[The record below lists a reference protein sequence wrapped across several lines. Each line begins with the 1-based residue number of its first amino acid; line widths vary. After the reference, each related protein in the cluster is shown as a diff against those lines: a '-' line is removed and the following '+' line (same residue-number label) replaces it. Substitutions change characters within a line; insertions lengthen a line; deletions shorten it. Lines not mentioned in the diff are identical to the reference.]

1 MTRSIP
7 ENTLFAHFE
16 TRGAVLVL
24 NPRFISHSFAQK
36 FFGCPC
42 AVPCAS
48 NPHHVVSF
56 PLFTPIEECMK
67 EKALGVIAGAL
78 IAAAPLVSFAAGFP
92 APFEGS
98 STLQADG
105 VVKSVD
111 QAKHSVTVLD
121 AQGGEAS
128 FNITDT
134 SNLAQIKQGGKV
146 HIRMMRNAM
155 VSVTRGADGHGA
167 AVQPVQQNTVQNVT
181 AEVQAI
187 DHASGIMALKG
198 PNGAVFHIQ
207 GREPAKV
214 VGVTPGMQVSVAY
227 APQVTVAVAPAQ

>member
-1 MTRSIP
+1 MALDS
-7 ENTLFAHFE
+7 
-16 TRGAVLVL
+16 
-24 NPRFISHSFAQK
+24 RFTSHGFVWKS
-36 FFGCPC
+36 FGCPG
-42 AVPCAS
+42 ALPGAS
-48 NPHHVVSF
+48 DPHNIVSF

-67 EKALGVIAGAL
+67 NKALGIIAGAL
-78 IAAAPLVSFAAGFP
+78 IAAAPLASFAAGLP

-98 STLQADG
+98 STLQAEG
-105 VVKSVD
+105 VVKFVD

-128 FNITDT
+128 FNITET
-134 SNLAQIKQGGKV
+134 GNLAQIKQGGKV

-155 VSVTRGADGHGA
+155 VSVTRGADGHTGA
-167 AVQPVQQNTVQNVT
+167 QAVQQNTVQNVS

-187 DHASGIMALKG
+187 DHASGIMALKS

-214 VGVTPGMQVSVAY
+214 AGVTPGMQVSVAY
-227 APQVTVAVAPAQ
+227 APQVSVAVAPAQ

>member
-1 MTRSIP
+1 
-7 ENTLFAHFE
+7 
-16 TRGAVLVL
+16 
-24 NPRFISHSFAQK
+24 
-36 FFGCPC
+36 
-42 AVPCAS
+42 
-48 NPHHVVSF
+48 
-56 PLFTPIEECMK
+56 MK
-67 EKALGVIAGAL
+67 NKALGIIAGAL
-78 IAAAPLVSFAAGFP
+78 ISAAPLASFAAGLP

-105 VVKSVD
+105 VVKFVD

-128 FNITDT
+128 FNITET
-134 SNLAQIKQGGKV
+134 GNLAQIRQGGKV

-155 VSVTRGADGHGA
+155 VSVTRGADGHTA
-167 AVQPVQQNTVQNVT
+167 AQPVQQNTAQSVT

-187 DHASGIMALKG
+187 DHASGIMALKS

-214 VGVTPGMQVSVAY
+214 AGVTPGMQVSVAY
-227 APQVTVAVAPAQ
+227 APQVSVAVAPAQ

>member
-1 MTRSIP
+1 
-7 ENTLFAHFE
+7 
-16 TRGAVLVL
+16 
-24 NPRFISHSFAQK
+24 
-36 FFGCPC
+36 
-42 AVPCAS
+42 
-48 NPHHVVSF
+48 
-56 PLFTPIEECMK
+56 MK

-78 IAAAPLVSFAAGFP
+78 IAAAPLVSFAAGLP

-105 VVKSVD
+105 VVKSID
-111 QAKHSVTVLD
+111 QAKQSVTVLD

-155 VSVTRGADGHGA
+155 VSVTRGADGHSA

-198 PNGAVFHIQ
+198 PNGTVFHIQ

-214 VGVTPGMQVSVAY
+214 AGVTPGMQVSVAY
-227 APQVTVAVAPAQ
+227 APQVSVAVAPAQ

>member
-1 MTRSIP
+1 MLCGLALDSHFTSHG
-7 ENTLFAHFE
+7 FAWQSFCCP
-16 TRGAVLVL
+16 GVLPGV
-24 NPRFISHSFAQK
+24 SD
-36 FFGCPC
+36 
-42 AVPCAS
+42 
-48 NPHHVVSF
+48 PHNIVFF

-67 EKALGVIAGAL
+67 NKAPGIIAGAL
-78 IAAAPLVSFAAGFP
+78 IAAAPFVSFAAGLP

-105 VVKSVD
+105 VVKFVD
-111 QAKHSVTVLD
+111 QTKHSVTVLD

-128 FNITDT
+128 FNITET
-134 SNLAQIKQGGKV
+134 GNLAQIRQGAKV

-155 VSVTRGADGHGA
+155 VSVTRGADGHTA
-167 AVQPVQQNTVQNVT
+167 AQPVQQNTAQDVT

-187 DHASGIMALKG
+187 DHASGIMALKS

-214 VGVTPGMQVSVAY
+214 AGVTPGMQVSVAY
-227 APQVTVAVAPAQ
+227 APQVSVAVAPAQ